1 MFNFLQYY
9 NTTLLLNFLN
19 ILFIFFLFQYFI
31 FRITTPKTV
40 FYNFIFININFFYI
54 SIIFSFI
61 YLLTNL
67 QKTTTNFI
75 NTSDFTKIYELTIFS
90 SFIPISFNFILDNI
104 SLGFVIL
111 TNLITFLCCNLILFL
126 NKHLQ
131 NKNINIF
138 FYLNLILTLCFI
150 TTDFLTFFFSFEST
164 LIPLITLL
172 FLFGTRA
179 KKSIASWYLL
189 IYTLFGSI
197 FLLTSILLIYT
208 ITNTINI
215 SEIFFYFLNNTQNK
229 NLTSIT
235 QIIWIFLFISFAIK
249 IPTLPF
255 QKWLPEAHVESS
267 TPGSVI
273 LAAILLKIGGYGLI
287 RFLIFLFPYIT
298 FEFNF
303 YIQIIC
309 LISALYASIIA
320 ITQTDFKRIIA
331 YSSISHMNY
340 GVLGL
345 FSLNTTGFYA
355 AYSLMIGH
363 GIIAAGLFILIGFLY
378 DRTKTRLIY
387 NYGGLSTTMPIWSV
401 LFFLFTLANIGFP
414 LTVNFF
420 GEFFTLVSLIQNNIF
435 LNIGANLIIINTIT
449 FALLLCNKLING
461 TCRLT
466 FNTSNIQ
473 LNKFELFILNNL
485 LFLIILLGFFPNTLI
500 I

>member
-9 NTTLLLNFLN
+9 NTTLLITFFN
-19 ILFIFFLFQYFI
+19 IIVLFFLFQYFI
-31 FRITTPKTV
+31 FRITTTKTV
-40 FYNFIFININFFYI
+40 FINLIFINLNFYYI
-54 SIIFSFI
+54 FITFSLI
-61 YLLTNL
+61 YLLISL
-67 QKTTTNFI
+67 QNVTTQFI
-75 NTSDFTKIYELTIFS
+75 NASDFTKIYQLTFFS
-90 SFIPISFNFILDNI
+90 NFLPISFNFILDNI
-104 SLGFVIL
+104 SLGFIL
-111 TNLITFLCCNLILFL
+111 LTSLITFLCCNLVLFL
-126 NKHLQ
+126 NKNLH

-138 FYLNLILTLCFI
+138 FYLNIILILCFI

-197 FLLTSILLIYT
+197 FLLTSIILIYNT
-208 ITNTINI
+208 ANTINLYNT
-215 SEIFFYFLNNTQNK
+215 FFYFLNNTTNQ
-229 NLTSIT
+229 NLTPIMN
-235 QIIWIFLFISFAIK
+235 IIWIFLFISFAIK

-267 TPGSVI
+267 TPGSVL

-387 NYGGLSTTMPIWSV
+387 NYGGLSTLMPIWSV
-401 LFFLFTLANIGFP
+401 FFFLFTLANIGFP

-435 LNIGANLIIINTIT
+435 LNIGANLIIITTIT
-449 FALLLCNKLING
+449 FALILCNKLLNG
-461 TCRLT
+461 TTRLA
-466 FNTSNIQ
+466 FNQTNIQ
-473 LNKFELFILNNL
+473 LTNFEIYILNIL